1 MGHKERGPQNLMK
14 TGSSTAVAL
23 ASKPAV
29 VAASTLV
36 PGEDVGGLTTAGLE
50 TSATCF
56 STERSE
62 GSAVLLQVRP
72 KSKADPS
79 LRSG

>member
-14 TGSSTAVAL
+14 TGSNTAVAL

-36 PGEDVGGLTTAGLE
+36 PGEDVGGLTTAGL
-50 TSATCF
+50 
-56 STERSE
+56 
-62 GSAVLLQVRP
+62 
-72 KSKADPS
+72 
-79 LRSG
+79 